1 MAKSLFLTL
10 SIFLPL
16 FLSLTSTHAQLL
28 QPSVVPS
35 AACGSLNIIPGLSS
49 PAMPLWPSP
58 YPAIRPYYAA
68 SPWAS
73 PSICSNLAA
82 ISQHPACRLASPY
95 AYSNVAAISSL
106 AAYNVD
112 LATASPV
119 LNAPALNLLQ
129 ANQYMV
135 NQFQAHQLLSQQ
147 QANQLLHQQTANQIL
162 SQMEAN
168 QLLNQLQ
175 ANQALNQQQANQLL
189 SAAQANQL
197 LNTAAYAPYPA
208 SRVAVV

>member
-28 QPSVVPS
+28 QPSIVPS
-35 AACGSLNIIPGLSS
+35 AACGNLNIIPGLSS

-68 SPWAS
+68 FPCAS

-82 ISQHPACRLASPY
+82 ISQYPACGLASPY
-95 AYSNVAAISSL
+95 AYSNVAAISPS
-106 AAYNVD
+106 AAYSVNP
-112 LATASPV
+112 AIGSPV

-129 ANQYMV
+129 ANQYTV
-135 NQFQAHQLLSQQ
+135 NQLQAHQLLNQQ
-147 QANQLLHQQTANQIL
+147 QANQFL

-175 ANQALNQQQANQLL
+175 ANQVLNQQQANRLL
-189 SAAQANQL
+189 SAVQANQL
-197 LNTAAYAPYPA
+197 LNAAAYAPYPA
-208 SRVAVV
+208 SRVVVV